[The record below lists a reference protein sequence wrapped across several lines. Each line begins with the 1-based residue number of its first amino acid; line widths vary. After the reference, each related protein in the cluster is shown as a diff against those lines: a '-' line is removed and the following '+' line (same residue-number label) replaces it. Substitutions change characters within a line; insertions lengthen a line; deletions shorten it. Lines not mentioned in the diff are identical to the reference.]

1 MIALVCFLAATLA
14 GLGVGSG
21 GFLLLYLTD
30 ALGYPQYT
38 AQGINLVFFA
48 AATLASSLMSYR
60 AGRLSLSRLLPLLVF
75 GALGSVGGSLLTLAV
90 PPAAAR
96 RAFGLFLLL
105 GGGYTLFVR
114 ILRLRDG
121 KTKKSRAASRK
132 SLDKSEAGVYNKEE

>member
-30 ALGYPQYT
+30 VLSYPQYT

-60 AGRLSLSRLLPLLVF
+60 AGRLTLGRLLPLLVF
-75 GALGSVGGSLLTLAV
+75 GGIGSVAGALLTLAV

-96 RAFGLFLLL
+96 RAFAVLLL
-105 GGGYTLFVR
+105 IGGIYTLLSR
-114 ILRLRDG
+114 ILRERGG
-121 KTKKSRAASRK
+121 KTKKRAAADRK
-132 SLDKSEAGVYNKEE
+132 SLDKSGADVYNKEE